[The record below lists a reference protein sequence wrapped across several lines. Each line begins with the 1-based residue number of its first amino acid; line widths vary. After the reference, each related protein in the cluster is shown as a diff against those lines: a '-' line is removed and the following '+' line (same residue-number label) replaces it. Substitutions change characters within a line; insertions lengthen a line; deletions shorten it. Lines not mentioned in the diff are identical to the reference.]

1 MNMVRMSTRVGTVHL
16 RNPVLSAS
24 GTFGY
29 GLDLLE
35 FCPPEALGAV
45 VTKGLSPEPRRGNPT
60 PRIVETPAG
69 MINSIGLQN
78 IGVEAF
84 CTEVLPTLRQRGA
97 CVVVNVFGE
106 TEEEYAAVIARL
118 EREEGLAAYELNVS
132 CPNVSKGGMEFGHH
146 PGLLGSLVGNLRKL
160 TGRPLWV
167 KLSPNAPDHLA
178 VAEAALAAGADALS
192 LVNTFRALAIDP
204 KSRRPAIATGF
215 GGLSGPAIKPLAL
228 RLVWEVH
235 RAFPQAPLIGI
246 GGIMTGTDAVEFLL
260 AGASA
265 VQVGTATFRNPRA
278 CLQVLEELRAF
289 CEAQGVKDVG
299 ELIGGLVWS

>member
-1 MNMVRMSTRVGTVHL
+1 MVRLASRVGSLVL
-16 RNPVLSAS
+16 QNPVLAAS

-29 GLDLLE
+29 GLDLVE

-45 VTKGLSPEPRRGNPT
+45 VTKGLSPKPRRGNPT

-84 CTEVLPTLRQRGA
+84 CRDVLPNLRQRGA

-106 TEEEYAAVIARL
+106 TEEEYAAVIQRL
-118 EREEGLAAYELNVS
+118 EREEGIAAYELNVS
-132 CPNVSKGGMEFGHH
+132 CPNVTKGGMEFGHD
-146 PGLLGSLVGNLRKL
+146 PALLGSLVAGLRQL
-160 TGRPLWV
+160 TRRPLWV
-167 KLSPNAPDHLA
+167 KLSPNAPDPLDT
-178 VAEAALAAGADALS
+178 AEAALAAGADALS
-192 LVNTFRALAIDP
+192 LVNTFRALAIDA
-204 KSRRPAIATGF
+204 KTRRPAIAKGF

-235 RAFPQAPLIGI
+235 RAFPGAPLVGI
-246 GGIMTGTDAVEFLL
+246 GGIMSGTDAVEFLL

-278 CLQVLEELRAF
+278 CLNVVEELAAF
-289 CEAQGVKDVG
+289 CQREGVKDVS
-299 ELIGGLVWS
+299 ELIGGLCWP